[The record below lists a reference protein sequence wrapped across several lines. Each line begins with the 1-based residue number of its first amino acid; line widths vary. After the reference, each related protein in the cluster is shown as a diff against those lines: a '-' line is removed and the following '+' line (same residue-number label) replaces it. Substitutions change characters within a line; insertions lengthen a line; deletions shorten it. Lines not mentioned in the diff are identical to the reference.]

1 MSWVSE
7 NGRIR
12 AKRLRESLLAV
23 TPEQIFQWHDEACES
38 QKSWGRMITKLETEE
53 LFFTL
58 GLRSPNFFIIN
69 SWNCHDFA
77 PPFPPHDPEHPR
89 LSDCGPSCPLVSPHA
104 SFSSFR
110 PILCMATGVI
120 FPKCKSN
127 HVIPCPS
134 FLLFYCGGFKTKSR
148 ILFFPLWIWAG
159 LCDSRGEKN
168 VAKWHHMASEGLLE
182 EVIPLPLGSPSW
194 DTRPWPPPWCSEEA
208 WVTWRSCVEMFSLA
222 ARIHAIPSFLRVTPL
237 AYKFWPIP
245 AQNNLLLTLIP
256 RNPTSFLSWLPNLRC
271 PVTHGVFFLAH

>member
-23 TPEQIFQWHDEACES
+23 TLEQILQWHDEACES

-159 LCDSRGEKN
+159 LCDSGGEKN

-208 WVTWRSCVEMFSLA
+208 WVTWRSCVEMFSLGA
-222 ARIHAIPSFLRVTPL
+222 
-237 AYKFWPIP
+237 
-245 AQNNLLLTLIP
+245 
-256 RNPTSFLSWLPNLRC
+256 
-271 PVTHGVFFLAH
+271 